1 MSRVIVYGNGKSR
14 LKWDLKQD
22 LHDDI
27 ITWGCNRIY
36 NDIVVDNLVAVD
48 FHISHMVYESGYA
61 NNNKCWFASWNILPR
76 EFDINHLVEQF
87 DGQGC
92 KIIENDKTNKIGKVV
107 NGYFNPPITN
117 KDGLYITWVGED
129 DMVEDIDFPKEWSSG
144 TTAIHLACQQGAKEI
159 YLMGFEM
166 SGRPIN
172 NVYEEEQKNTYSSYP
187 HFEMFDRNALDNEM
201 VKGIK
206 KNAAHAGRL
215 DEITKKLDELKR
227 DLDARPEWV
236 QEMKMTMK
244 EFSNVKFIWVE
255 PDKRTKRLDM
265 NNLTYDTYE
274 NIRRK
279 ICR

>member
-1 MSRVIVYGNGKSR
+1 
-14 LKWDLKQD
+14 
-22 LHDDI
+22 
-27 ITWGCNRIY
+27 
-36 NDIVVDNLVAVD
+36 
-48 FHISHMVYESGYA
+48 
-61 NNNKCWFASWNILPR
+61 
-76 EFDINHLVEQF
+76 
-87 DGQGC
+87 
-92 KIIENDKTNKIGKVV
+92 
-107 NGYFNPPITN
+107 
-117 KDGLYITWVGED
+117 
-129 DMVEDIDFPKEWSSG
+129 
-144 TTAIHLACQQGAKEI
+144 
-159 YLMGFEM
+159 MGFDM

-187 HFEMFDRNALDNEM
+187 HFEMFDRNVLDNEM

-236 QEMKMTMK
+236 QEMKMTIK